1 MRHFRGILSCMRI
14 SFSARTLALSAAV
27 ASTIALAPAAQ
38 ADAIDDA
45 LAKLPSGPI
54 SCDQAQRYWTNEA
67 DYNSKVR
74 QAQTIARFDRRG
86 PQILDA
92 LARVDEAA
100 HRCGL
105 KGGGAQNN
113 GGSNGGRAQNNAGS
127 NGGGG
132 ARNNQPAPQAPGQ
145 PGQPGQPQQQAPAAP
160 APAAQNTIVLAPAG
174 APSFEVPVNG
184 VGTVVLPDVLA
195 MLRQALATILDFFKI
210 KVPGIN

>member
-1 MRHFRGILSCMRI
+1 MRNPFP
-14 SFSARTLALSAAV
+14 ARTLALGAAV

-38 ADAIDDA
+38 ADMIDDA

-54 SCDQAQRYWTNEA
+54 SCDQAKRYWTNEA

-74 QAQTIARFDRRG
+74 QAQTVARFDSRG
-86 PQILDA
+86 PQILNA

-100 HRCGL
+100 NRCGL
-105 KGGGAQNN
+105 KGSGNNAGGGTAQNN
-113 GGSNGGRAQNNAGS
+113 QGAPQNNQGQQ
-127 NGGGG
+127 
-132 ARNNQPAPQAPGQ
+132 NQPQQQAPRQGQ
-145 PGQPGQPQQQAPAAP
+145 QGQPQQQAPAPAAP
-160 APAAQNTIVLAPAG
+160 APAAPAAQNTIVLAPAG

-195 MLRQALATILDFFKI
+195 MLRQALAAILDFFNV

>member
-1 MRHFRGILSCMRI
+1 MRNPFP
-14 SFSARTLALSAAV
+14 ARTLALGAAV

-38 ADAIDDA
+38 ADMIDDA

-54 SCDQAQRYWTNEA
+54 SCDQAKRYWTNEA

-74 QAQTIARFDRRG
+74 QAQTVARFDSRG
-86 PQILDA
+86 PQILNA

-100 HRCGL
+100 NRCGL
-105 KGGGAQNN
+105 KGSGNNAGGSGNAGGGTAQNN
-113 GGSNGGRAQNNAGS
+113 QGAPQNNQGQQ
-127 NGGGG
+127 
-132 ARNNQPAPQAPGQ
+132 NQPQQQAPRQGQ
-145 PGQPGQPQQQAPAAP
+145 QGQPQQQAPAPAAP
-160 APAAQNTIVLAPAG
+160 APAAPAAQNTIVLAPAG

-195 MLRQALATILDFFKI
+195 MLRQALAAILDFFNV

>member
-1 MRHFRGILSCMRI
+1 MRN

-100 HRCGL
+100 NRCGL
-105 KGGGAQNN
+105 KGGGNAGGSGNAGGGNNAGGGAAQNN
-113 GGSNGGRAQNNAGS
+113 QRAPQNNQDQQ
-127 NGGGG
+127 NH
-132 ARNNQPAPQAPGQ
+132 
-145 PGQPGQPQQQAPAAP
+145 PQQQAPAPAAP
-160 APAAQNTIVLAPAG
+160 APAAPAAQNTIVLAPAG

-195 MLRQALATILDFFKI
+195 MLRQALAAILDFFNV

>member
-1 MRHFRGILSCMRI
+1 MRNPFP
-14 SFSARTLALSAAV
+14 ARTLALGAAV

-38 ADAIDDA
+38 ADMIDDA

-54 SCDQAQRYWTNEA
+54 SCDQAKRYWTNEA

-74 QAQTIARFDRRG
+74 QAQTVARFDSRG
-86 PQILDA
+86 PQILNA

-100 HRCGL
+100 NRCGL
-105 KGGGAQNN
+105 KGSGNNAGGSGNAGGGTAQNN
-113 GGSNGGRAQNNAGS
+113 QGAPQNNQGQQ
-127 NGGGG
+127 
-132 ARNNQPAPQAPGQ
+132 NQPQQQAPRQGQ
-145 PGQPGQPQQQAPAAP
+145 QGQPQQQAPAPA

-195 MLRQALATILDFFKI
+195 MLRQALAAILDFFNV

>member
-1 MRHFRGILSCMRI
+1 MRNPFP
-14 SFSARTLALSAAV
+14 ARTLALGAAV

-38 ADAIDDA
+38 ADMIDDA

-54 SCDQAQRYWTNEA
+54 SCDQAKRYWTNEA

-74 QAQTIARFDRRG
+74 QAQTVARFDSRG
-86 PQILDA
+86 PQILNA

-100 HRCGL
+100 NRCGL
-105 KGGGAQNN
+105 KGSGNNAGGGAAQNN
-113 GGSNGGRAQNNAGS
+113 QGTPQNNQGQQ
-127 NGGGG
+127 
-132 ARNNQPAPQAPGQ
+132 NQPQQQAPRQGQ
-145 PGQPGQPQQQAPAAP
+145 QGQPQQQAPAPA

-195 MLRQALATILDFFKI
+195 MLRQALAAILDFFNV

>member
-1 MRHFRGILSCMRI
+1 MRHFRGLLSCMRN

-100 HRCGL
+100 NRCGL

-113 GGSNGGRAQNNAGS
+113 GGGNGGRAQN

-132 ARNNQPAPQAPGQ
+132 ARNNQPAPQAPA
-145 PGQPGQPQQQAPAAP
+145 QPQQQAPAAP

>member
-1 MRHFRGILSCMRI
+1 MRNPFP
-14 SFSARTLALSAAV
+14 ARTLALGAAV

-38 ADAIDDA
+38 ADMIDDA

-54 SCDQAQRYWTNEA
+54 SCDQAKRYWTNEA

-74 QAQTIARFDRRG
+74 QAQTVARFDSRG
-86 PQILDA
+86 PQILNA

-100 HRCGL
+100 NRCGL
-105 KGGGAQNN
+105 KGSGNNAGGSGNAGGGTAQNN
-113 GGSNGGRAQNNAGS
+113 QRAPQNNQG
-127 NGGGG
+127 
-132 ARNNQPAPQAPGQ
+132 QPQQQAPRQGQ
-145 PGQPGQPQQQAPAAP
+145 QGQPQQQAPAPA

-195 MLRQALATILDFFKI
+195 MLRQALAAILDFFNV

>member
-1 MRHFRGILSCMRI
+1 MRNPFP
-14 SFSARTLALSAAV
+14 ARTLALGAAV

-38 ADAIDDA
+38 ADMIDDA

-54 SCDQAQRYWTNEA
+54 SCDQAKRYWTNEA

-74 QAQTIARFDRRG
+74 QAQTVARFDSRG
-86 PQILDA
+86 PRILNA

-100 HRCGL
+100 NRCGL
-105 KGGGAQNN
+105 KGSGNAGGGTAQNN
-113 GGSNGGRAQNNAGS
+113 QGAPQNNQG
-127 NGGGG
+127 
-132 ARNNQPAPQAPGQ
+132 QPQQQAPRQGQ
-145 PGQPGQPQQQAPAAP
+145 QGQPQQQAPAPAAP
-160 APAAQNTIVLAPAG
+160 APAAPAAQNTIVLAPAG

-195 MLRQALATILDFFKI
+195 MLRQALAAILDFFNV

>member
-1 MRHFRGILSCMRI
+1 MRNPFP
-14 SFSARTLALSAAV
+14 ARTLALGAAV

-38 ADAIDDA
+38 ADMIDDA

-54 SCDQAQRYWTNEA
+54 SCDQAKRYWTNEA

-74 QAQTIARFDRRG
+74 QAQTVARFDSRG
-86 PQILDA
+86 PQILNA

-100 HRCGL
+100 NRCGL
-105 KGGGAQNN
+105 KGSGNNAGGSGNAGGGTAQNN
-113 GGSNGGRAQNNAGS
+113 QGAPQNNQG
-127 NGGGG
+127 
-132 ARNNQPAPQAPGQ
+132 QPQQQAPRQGQ
-145 PGQPGQPQQQAPAAP
+145 QGQPQQQAPAPA
-160 APAAQNTIVLAPAG
+160 APAAQNTIVLVPAG

-195 MLRQALATILDFFKI
+195 MLRQALAAILDFFNV

>member
-1 MRHFRGILSCMRI
+1 MRHFRGILSCMRN

-100 HRCGL
+100 NRCGL

-113 GGSNGGRAQNNAGS
+113 GGGNGGRAQNNGGS

-132 ARNNQPAPQAPGQ
+132 ARNNQPAPQAPA
-145 PGQPGQPQQQAPAAP
+145 QPGQPQQQAPAAP

-174 APSFEVPVNG
+174 APSFEVPVSG

-195 MLRQALATILDFFKI
+195 MLRQALAAILDFFKI

>member
-1 MRHFRGILSCMRI
+1 MRNP
-14 SFSARTLALSAAV
+14 FSARTLALGAAV

-38 ADAIDDA
+38 ADMIDDA

-54 SCDQAQRYWTNEA
+54 SCDQAKRYWTNEA

-74 QAQTIARFDRRG
+74 QAQTVARFDSRG
-86 PQILDA
+86 PQILNA

-100 HRCGL
+100 NRCGL
-105 KGGGAQNN
+105 KGGGNNAGGSGNAGGGTAQNN
-113 GGSNGGRAQNNAGS
+113 QRAPQNNQGQQ
-127 NGGGG
+127 
-132 ARNNQPAPQAPGQ
+132 NQPQQQAPRQGQ
-145 PGQPGQPQQQAPAAP
+145 QGQPQQQAPAPA

-195 MLRQALATILDFFKI
+195 MLRQALAAILDFFNV

>member
-1 MRHFRGILSCMRI
+1 MRHFRGILSCMRN

-100 HRCGL
+100 NRCGL

-113 GGSNGGRAQNNAGS
+113 GGGNGGPAQ
-127 NGGGG
+127 
-132 ARNNQPAPQAPGQ
+132 NNQPAPQAPAQ
-145 PGQPGQPQQQAPAAP
+145 PGQPAQPQQQAPAAP

>member
-1 MRHFRGILSCMRI
+1 MRNPFP
-14 SFSARTLALSAAV
+14 ARTLALGAAV

-38 ADAIDDA
+38 ADMIDDA

-54 SCDQAQRYWTNEA
+54 SCDQAKRYWTNEA

-74 QAQTIARFDRRG
+74 QAQTVARFDSRG
-86 PQILDA
+86 PQILNA

-100 HRCGL
+100 NRCGL
-105 KGGGAQNN
+105 KGSGNAGG
-113 GGSNGGRAQNNAGS
+113 GNNAG
-127 NGGGG
+127 GG
-132 ARNNQPAPQAPGQ
+132 AAQSNQRAPQNNQGQQNNQRAPQNNQGQ
-145 PGQPGQPQQQAPAAP
+145 QGQPQQQAPAPAAP
-160 APAAQNTIVLAPAG
+160 APAAPAAQNTIVLAPAG

-195 MLRQALATILDFFKI
+195 MLRQALAAILDFFNV

>member
-1 MRHFRGILSCMRI
+1 MRNP
-14 SFSARTLALSAAV
+14 FSARTLALSAAV

-38 ADAIDDA
+38 ADMIDDA

-54 SCDQAQRYWTNEA
+54 SCDQAKRYWTNEA

-74 QAQTIARFDRRG
+74 QAQTVARFDSRG
-86 PQILDA
+86 PQILNA

-100 HRCGL
+100 NRCGL
-105 KGGGAQNN
+105 KGSGNNAGGSGNAGGGTAQNN
-113 GGSNGGRAQNNAGS
+113 QGAPQNNQGQQ
-127 NGGGG
+127 
-132 ARNNQPAPQAPGQ
+132 NQPQQQAPRQGQ
-145 PGQPGQPQQQAPAAP
+145 QGQPQQQAPAPA

>member
-1 MRHFRGILSCMRI
+1 MRNP
-14 SFSARTLALSAAV
+14 FSARTLALSAAV

-38 ADAIDDA
+38 ADMIDDA

-54 SCDQAQRYWTNEA
+54 SCDQAKRYWTNEA

-74 QAQTIARFDRRG
+74 QAQTVARFDSRG
-86 PQILDA
+86 PQILNA

-100 HRCGL
+100 NRCGL
-105 KGGGAQNN
+105 KGSGNNAGGSGNAGGGTAQNN
-113 GGSNGGRAQNNAGS
+113 QRAPQNN
-127 NGGGG
+127 
-132 ARNNQPAPQAPGQ
+132 Q
-145 PGQPGQPQQQAPAAP
+145 GQPQQQAPAPAAP
-160 APAAQNTIVLAPAG
+160 APAAPAAQNTIVLAPAG

-195 MLRQALATILDFFKI
+195 MLRQALAAILDFFNV

>member
-1 MRHFRGILSCMRI
+1 MRNP
-14 SFSARTLALSAAV
+14 FSARTLALSAAV

-38 ADAIDDA
+38 ADMIDDA

-54 SCDQAQRYWTNEA
+54 SCDQAKRYWTNEA

-74 QAQTIARFDRRG
+74 QAQTVARFDSRG
-86 PQILDA
+86 PQILNA

-100 HRCGL
+100 NRCGL
-105 KGGGAQNN
+105 KGSGNNAGGSGNAGGGTAQNN
-113 GGSNGGRAQNNAGS
+113 QGAPQNNQGQQ
-127 NGGGG
+127 
-132 ARNNQPAPQAPGQ
+132 NQPQQQAPRQGQ
-145 PGQPGQPQQQAPAAP
+145 QGQPQQQAPAPA

-195 MLRQALATILDFFKI
+195 MLRQALAAILDFFNV

>member
-1 MRHFRGILSCMRI
+1 MRNP
-14 SFSARTLALSAAV
+14 FSARTLTLGAAV

-38 ADAIDDA
+38 ADMIDDA

-54 SCDQAQRYWTNEA
+54 SCDQAKRYWTNEA

-74 QAQTIARFDRRG
+74 QAQTVARFDSRG
-86 PQILDA
+86 PQILNA

-100 HRCGL
+100 NRCGL
-105 KGGGAQNN
+105 KGSGNAGGGNNAGGGAAQNN
-113 GGSNGGRAQNNAGS
+113 QGTPQNNQGQQ
-127 NGGGG
+127 
-132 ARNNQPAPQAPGQ
+132 NQPQQQAPRQGQ
-145 PGQPGQPQQQAPAAP
+145 QGQPQQQAPAPA

-195 MLRQALATILDFFKI
+195 MLRQALAAILDFFNV